1 METTSREQTFDPRS
15 KWALVPEF
23 FAPGTRNTFSPG
35 WSHQPGLTISLVP
48 GAKNSGTR
56 AHFGRGSKVCS
67 LLVLAWCC
75 PTLWGSASTISPMI
89 MLRRT
94 AQCRPDAFTT
104 SARATRRGIVP
115 SHGTASAAAG
125 REAWSLPVAC
135 VWWPACSPS
144 AENLA
149 STATGS
155 RRRHY
160 VRSLCFHRAFPLG
173 ATVLCAALPGPGCH
187 AALPRRAMLLR
198 RFRLPRARVPRVLCL
213 KPLHRL

>member
-1 METTSREQTFDPRS
+1 MRMASIRCRASIIGAAVSRLGF
-15 KWALVPEF
+15 
-23 FAPGTRNTFSPG
+23 
-35 WSHQPGLTISLVP
+35 
-48 GAKNSGTR
+48 
-56 AHFGRGSKVCS
+56 
-67 LLVLAWCC
+67 LARCH
-75 PTLWGSASTISPMI
+75 PTLWGSASSTSPMI
-89 MLRRT
+89 MSRRT

-213 KPLHRL
+213 KPLRRLQLRRPRLAASPSLSSSLALPSSKQPSRPSPWP